1 MGMAAGGAGAGEAS
15 AAVAEARSVFGN
27 DISRGGKDG
36 SGGYDSIFSVV
47 AGRGVIIIIVY

>member
-15 AAVAEARSVFGN
+15 APVAEARSVFGN